1 MLLTDER
8 FADEVAFIERYQAWP
23 CWPVLPV
30 KNMNRGNPGFAGGE
44 GIGIM
49 LNINEEVP
57 TKVWL
62 INILRLTTG
71 PILDQIKDV
80 QVLEFDS
87 IEYLVRAG
95 WVAD

>member
-1 MLLTDER
+1 
-8 FADEVAFIERYQAWP
+8 
-23 CWPVLPV
+23 
-30 KNMNRGNPGFAGGE
+30 
-44 GIGIM
+44 M